1 MSELADD
8 DDEEGTKSV
17 SRAWLTRQ
25 MMPLKS
31 ANKREKVV
39 KVELL
44 VLEMMKKKKKRVA
57 SSRPLSAFH
66 LTLCAIVSLS
76 ILVSYL
82 TAAAARL
89 VSVPLLVLASYSKS

>member
-1 MSELADD
+1 MSELAD

-17 SRAWLTRQ
+17 SRARLTRQ

-44 VLEMMKKKKKRVA
+44 VMMEKKKKKKKRVA

-89 VSVPLLVLASYSKS
+89 VSVPLLVQASYSKS